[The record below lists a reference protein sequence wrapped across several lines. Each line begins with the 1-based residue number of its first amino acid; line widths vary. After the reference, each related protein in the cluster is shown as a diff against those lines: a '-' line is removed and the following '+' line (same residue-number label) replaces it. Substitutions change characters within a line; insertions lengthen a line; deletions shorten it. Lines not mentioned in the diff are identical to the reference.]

1 MKQLLFSAL
10 ILGITATG
18 WGQDVHFSSMDYSPL
33 TLNPALAG
41 ANYDLQANINYRT
54 QWNSIAAP
62 FQTIA
67 ASTDMRLNS
76 NKRTKSGHLAAGIS
90 FFNDRA
96 GEERIA
102 TNNVNLS
109 LAYHLMADR
118 NNTIGLGLYGGFGQ
132 RSFDPNG
139 GMWGSQYDGMAYDP
153 ALASGETFNNASF
166 SMFDVGAGLVY
177 TYSEDESR
185 MRSNDGL
192 KVNAGFAV
200 YHVNRPNFSFIN
212 DGDENL
218 YMRYSGFANA
228 SIGIGSTT
236 MSIDPA
242 LYAQF
247 QGPAMEILMGADYR
261 VLLNEGSKV
270 TGNLQRTSIGM
281 GLFYRNQDA
290 LIARLLMDY
299 GGITAGF
306 SYDFN
311 VSSLSEVSR
320 ARGGAEFF
328 LRWVMDNPFS
338 ATRARI

>member
-1 MKQLLFSAL
+1 MKRIVLSVL
-10 ILGITATG
+10 ILGLGLTSTA
-18 WGQDVHFSSMDYSPL
+18 QDVHFSSMDYSPL

-54 QWNSIAAP
+54 QWNSVAAP

-67 ASTDMRLNS
+67 ASADMRLNS
-76 NKRTKSGHLAAGIS
+76 NKRAKSGHLAAGLS
-90 FFNDRA
+90 FFNDLA
-96 GEERIA
+96 GEERIS
-102 TNNVNLS
+102 TNNINLS
-109 LAYHLMADR
+109 LAYHLMADQ
-118 NNTIGLGLYGGFGQ
+118 NNTVGLGLYGGFGQ

-153 ALASGETFNNASF
+153 ALSSGETFNNASF
-166 SMFDVGAGLVY
+166 SMFDVGAGVVY
-177 TYSEDESR
+177 TYSEGESR
-185 MRSNDGL
+185 MRSNDGI

-200 YHVNRPNFSFIN
+200 YHVNRPNYSFIN
-212 DGDENL
+212 DGNEKL

-236 MSIDPA
+236 MSVDPA

-270 TGNLQRTSIGM
+270 TGNLQRTAVAL

-290 LIARLLMDY
+290 MIARMMVDY

-306 SYDFN
+306 SYDIN
-311 VSSLSEVSR
+311 ISSLSEVTK

-328 LRWVMDNPFS
+328 LRWTMDNPFS